1 MMLRGCRA
9 CGARWIHDSPTCPSC
24 LGRGE
29 LAEAPRR
36 GTVVECSEVGG
47 SVFCAADFGGVRI
60 ICPVSS
66 GMPAPGRTAEL
77 VGDGAEV
84 RILPDP

>member
-1 MMLRGCRA
+1 MMLWNCRA
-9 CGARWIHDSPTCPSC
+9 CGARWSHDSGTCPLC
-24 LGRGE
+24 LGPGK

-36 GTVVECSEVGG
+36 GAVVEWSEMGG
-47 SVFCAADFGGVRI
+47 AVFCAADFGGVRL

-66 GMPAPGRTAEL
+66 GTPAPGRTAEL